1 MPTQEFPIF
10 GMGTVCAA
18 RTALGGPG
26 VGVERGAETCRRP
39 IEAEAPRLRFMTT
52 NFATVTTMIHHNL
65 AIGPGRDLGIA
76 PPHAHVPRIRREL
89 GHPVRQVPVARV
101 VTAARGPIR
110 RATPGR
116 SPVSP
121 PLGNQ
126 RPRGKENKVTPRHL
140 LLICRSDLASGH
152 DGPARRRVLL
162 GGRVSS
168 RDA

>member
-18 RTALGGPG
+18 RTALGGRG

-52 NFATVTTMIHHNL
+52 NFATVTTKIHHNL
-65 AIGPGRDLGIA
+65 AIGPGRDLGIG

-89 GHPVRQVPVARV
+89 GHPVRRVPVTRV

-110 RATPGR
+110 RATPEGVPFPLPWATNARAAKRTR
-116 SPVSP
+116 SHPVISCSS
-121 PLGNQ
+121 
-126 RPRGKENKVTPRHL
+126 V
-140 LLICRSDLASGH
+140 DLT
-152 DGPARRRVLL
+152 
-162 GGRVSS
+162 
-168 RDA
+168 